1 MIKQSFTI
9 DEVLQRLSR
18 PENDTVSDL
27 LVTLQLA
34 KHEEATIV
42 ELRTDSS
49 RDKFREILRLLKGAF
64 RSNTSSGYVM
74 SEARYVALIEILSKE
89 LQ

>member
-9 DEVLQRLSR
+9 DEVIQRLSR
-18 PENDTVSDL
+18 PENDTLGDL

-49 RDKFREILRLLKGAF
+49 TDKFREILRLLKGAF
-64 RSNTSSGYVM
+64 MSNTSPAYVM
-74 SEARYVALIEILSKE
+74 SEARYATLIEILSKE